1 MDNEDLRKLEAEILT
16 RKKAEETGEETP
28 TAAAVAPVVQ
38 REGADA
44 VALSTDVGGAIDE
57 VKQKILKR
65 AAGKVQ
71 DDRLIEKHS
80 TTLAEISD
88 RALEV
93 EAEKQRLIVEQVN
106 ADNKVVAQEIK
117 NRLIVL
123 KAEAKRLEAEQKQL
137 DKEQRAAHK
146 KRDKDA
152 LWALYGEKLTKMKYN
167 YVPNPFVL
175 RMLLFFDGV
184 VGFFNGLGAISTAIV
199 NALKW
204 VLLLGAAF
212 AALMAIPATRE
223 WLLTLMQFK

>member
-1 MDNEDLRKLEAEILT
+1 MDNEDLREIEAEILT
-16 RKKAEETGEETP
+16 RKTAAETDEETP
-28 TAAAVAPVVQ
+28 HAAAAAPVVQ

-57 VKQKILKR
+57 VKHKILQK
-65 AAGKVQ
+65 AADKIK
-71 DDRLIEKHS
+71 DERLIEKHS
-80 TTLAEISD
+80 ETLAQISD

-93 EAEKQRLIVEQVN
+93 EAEKQRLFVEQVN

-123 KAEAKRLEAEQKQL
+123 KAEAKRLAAEQKQL
-137 DKEQRAAHK
+137 DKEQKAAHK

-152 LWALYGEKLTKMKYN
+152 LWELYGEKLTKMKYN
-167 YVPNPFVL
+167 YVPNLPTL

-184 VGFFNGLGAISTAIV
+184 VSFFNGLGAISTAIV
-199 NALKW
+199 KALKW
-204 VLLLGAAF
+204 VLLVGAAF
-212 AALMAIPATRE
+212 GALMAIPATRE